1 MKHLSLAILLSA
13 ALLQPAHGLPQA
25 VDPPP
30 PAGNAAGTVTAA
42 GAPATVTESAVATT
56 STTAASAPAA
66 PGSAAPGPA
75 ATTSTTAAAPPVVCR
90 TMRVTGSRLRKERV
104 CSSRSTTD
112 DAQDWL
118 KRQQENGANRG
129 SGADVNGG

>member
-1 MKHLSLAILLSA
+1 MKHLSLAILLSLT
-13 ALLQPAHGLPQA
+13 LLQPADALPQSSN
-25 VDPPP
+25 PPP
-30 PAGNAAGTVTAA
+30 STDNAAGTPSTP
-42 GAPATVTESAVATT
+42 GAPAAVTESGAA
-56 STTAASAPAA
+56 AASSGTAN
-66 PGSAAPGPA
+66 GSAAPGPA
-75 ATTSTTAAAPPVVCR
+75 ATASTADAPQQIVCR